1 METLSKKSIAIV
13 GAGFTGL
20 TAAYELIKNGANVT
34 IYESSND
41 IGGLAGG
48 FKMCGTS
55 LEKAWHFIYKTDKHM
70 FSLLKE
76 LKLYHLLQFHKSSV
90 STYYGN
96 NLYSMMS
103 PKDLMMFKPLKLRN
117 RIRAGLVVL
126 YLQHLKNWKQLTN
139 ITALE
144 WLEKYAGE
152 EVTDVI
158 WKPLLKGKFDKYH
171 DKITMCWLWGR
182 IKQRADSQDI
192 SLGGEAL
199 GYIEGGFQTIIDTL
213 LSKIE
218 HKAELKMNTPVSC
231 VHFNNKSKRIVLEAN
246 NKKTEYDKILLTV
259 PSKVASKILAPY
271 KNEAYFQKLRS
282 TDYLDAVVLVFAT
295 EQKISKHYWH
305 NINSKNSPFV
315 VFIGLTNLIGKNN
328 FDGKNIYYIGDY
340 VPRDHQYIDLSE
352 EELKKYWLNQLK
364 LIFPKF
370 DKKYITDSRL
380 FKFKDAQHI
389 VDVGFEEKIPD
400 IKTPFDNIYLSNF
413 SQIFP
418 MDRGT
423 NYAVRDGLKVAK
435 IMLDSEDCN
444 HGKS

>member
-1 METLSKKSIAIV
+1 MDKKQSEKSIAIV

-20 TAAYELIKNGANVT
+20 TAAYELIKNGVNVT
-34 IYESSND
+34 IYESSNG

-48 FKMCGTS
+48 FKMHGTS

-96 NLYSMMS
+96 HLYPMTS
-103 PKDLMMFKPLKLRN
+103 PMDLMMFKPLKIRN

-126 YLQHLKNWKQLTN
+126 YLQYLKNWKSLTE

-144 WLEKYAGE
+144 WLGKYAGK
-152 EVTDVI
+152 EVTEII
-158 WKPLLKGKFDKYH
+158 WKPLLKGKFDKYY

-182 IKQRADSQDI
+182 VKQRADSQDI
-192 SLGGEAL
+192 SIGGEAL
-199 GYIEGGFQTIIDTL
+199 GYIEGGFQIIIDTL

-218 HKAELKMNTPVSC
+218 KKAKFKMNTPVRKIY
-231 VHFNNKSKRIVLEAN
+231 FNNESKRIVLEADN
-246 NKKTEYDKILLTV
+246 EKTEYNKILLTV
-259 PSKVASKILAPY
+259 PSKIASKILAPY
-271 KNEAYFQKLRS
+271 KDEAYFQKLRS
-282 TDYLDAVVLVFAT
+282 IDYLDAIVLVFAT
-295 EQKISKHYWH
+295 EQKISKYYWH

-315 VFIGLTNLIGKNN
+315 VFIGLTNLIGDKNYN
-328 FDGKNIYYIGDY
+328 GKNIYYIGDY
-340 VPRDHQYIDLSE
+340 VTRDHQYIDLSE
-352 EELKKYWLNQLK
+352 DELKEYWFDQLK
-364 LIFPKF
+364 LIFPEF
-370 DKKYITDSRL
+370 NKKYITVSRL

-389 VDVGFEEKIPD
+389 VDIGFEEKIPD
-400 IKTPFDNIYLSNF
+400 TKTPFNNIYLSNF

-423 NYAVRDGLKVAK
+423 NYAVRDGLNAAK
-435 IMLDSEDCN
+435 IMLESEDW
-444 HGKS
+444 

>member
-1 METLSKKSIAIV
+1 MEERLSGKKVAIV

-20 TAAYELIKNGANVT
+20 TAAYELIKNGVDVT
-34 IYESSND
+34 IYESSD
-41 IGGLAGG
+41 GIGGLAGG
-48 FKMCGTS
+48 FKMCDTP
-55 LEKAWHFIYKTDKHM
+55 LEKAYHFIYKTDKHM

-76 LKLYHLLQFHKSSV
+76 LELYHLLKFHKSSV

-96 NLYSMMS
+96 HLYSMMN
-103 PKDLMMFKPLKLRN
+103 PMDLIMFKPLKLSN

-126 YLQHLKNWKQLTN
+126 YLQYLKNGEQLSN

-144 WLEKYAGE
+144 WLEKYAGK
-152 EVTDVI
+152 EVTEVI
-158 WKPLLKGKFDKYH
+158 WKPLLKGKFDKYY

-199 GYIEGGFQTIIDTL
+199 GYIEGGFQIIINAL

-218 HKAELKMNTPVSC
+218 KSVKFKMNTPVSKIY
-231 VHFNNKSKRIVLEAN
+231 FNKESENIVLEADN
-246 NKKTEYDKILLTV
+246 TKTEYDKILLTV
-259 PSKVASKILAPY
+259 PSKIASKILAPY
-271 KNEAYFQKLRS
+271 ENEPYFNKLNS
-282 TDYLDAVVLVFAT
+282 IDYLDAIVLVFAT
-295 EQKISKHYWH
+295 EQKISKYYWH

-315 VFIGLTNLIGKNN
+315 VFIGLTNLIGNKNFN
-328 FDGKNIYYIGDY
+328 GKNIYYIGDY
-340 VPRDHQYIDLSE
+340 VPRDHEYIGLSE
-352 EELKKYWLNQLK
+352 SDLKEHWFNQLK

-370 DKKYITDSRL
+370 DKKYILDSRL

-389 VDVGFEEKIPD
+389 VDVGFEKKIPET
-400 IKTPFDNIYLSNF
+400 KTPFKNIYLSNF

-423 NYAVRDGLKVAK
+423 NYAVREGFKAAK
-435 IMLDSEDCN
+435 IILESEDW
-444 HGKS
+444 